1 MTNIGKKRMPRS
13 PAPEK
18 LPPGLTAYKRTP
30 IFDSEALPPALRQE
44 HSTKP
49 GVWALIHVLEGRLA
63 YTILEPRAEHI
74 LGPDA
79 PGVVLPEQP
88 HRVEPRGK
96 VRFFVEFYR
105 SEASE
110 TA

>member
-1 MTNIGKKRMPRS
+1 MQ
-13 PAPEK
+13 EQ
-18 LPPGLTAYKRTP
+18 LPQGLTAYKRTP
-30 IFDSEALPPALRQE
+30 IFDSEALPSALRQN

-74 LGPDA
+74 LGPDT
-79 PGVVLPEQP
+79 PGVVQPEQP
-88 HRVEPRGK
+88 HRVEPLGK

-105 SEASE
+105 AEAGE
-110 TA
+110 PA